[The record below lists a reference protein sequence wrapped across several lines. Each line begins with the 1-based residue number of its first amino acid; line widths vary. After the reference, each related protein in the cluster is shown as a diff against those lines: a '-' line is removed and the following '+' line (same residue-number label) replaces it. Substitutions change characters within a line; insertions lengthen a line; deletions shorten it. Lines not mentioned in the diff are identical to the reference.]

1 MSPTYICV
9 YLIVIHLHYQ
19 NAEFEL
25 HANQTQLDH
34 MNNRGLQLLEDLK
47 NIPNFDVSV
56 LEQDLDSVNH
66 NWETANATID
76 EHKEN
81 LEAQLICWDQVTSG
95 KEELESWVNTM
106 VTKLD
111 DSLQHFDDA
120 VSVEACLAKYKV
132 CIAFSGLVLCSQIF
146 RPPVPYIKYFR
157 AWLFKNF
164 LYLN

>member
-1 MSPTYICV
+1 
-9 YLIVIHLHYQ
+9 
-19 NAEFEL
+19 
-25 HANQTQLDH
+25 

-66 NWETANATID
+66 NWEMANATID

-132 CIAFSGLVLCSQIF
+132 RKFSSLHLLVISS
-146 RPPVPYIKYFR
+146 
-157 AWLFKNF
+157 
-164 LYLN
+164 

>member
-1 MSPTYICV
+1 MGSVNIHHN
-9 YLIVIHLHYQ
+9 LIDSFWTLLQ

-47 NIPNFDVSV
+47 NVPNFDVSI

-66 NWETANATID
+66 DWETANATID

-132 CIAFSGLVLCSQIF
+132 RTLPHMEMCFID
-146 RPPVPYIKYFR
+146 
-157 AWLFKNF
+157 LF
-164 LYLN
+164 

>member
-1 MSPTYICV
+1 
-9 YLIVIHLHYQ
+9 
-19 NAEFEL
+19 
-25 HANQTQLDH
+25 

-47 NIPNFDVSV
+47 NMPNFDVSV
-56 LEQDLDSVNH
+56 LEQDLDQVNH
-66 NWETANATID
+66 GWETANAAID

-81 LEAQLICWDQVTSG
+81 LEAQLVCWDQVTSG

-132 CIAFSGLVLCSQIF
+132 SFTIVTSC
-146 RPPVPYIKYFR
+146 
-157 AWLFKNF
+157 
-164 LYLN
+164 